1 MTENLVIDVTAPP
14 DKVDVVPSNVVD
26 EIPDETLESSL
37 KDLSDI
43 AVTLKS
49 EVTTL
54 QQKIKQIEKLVK
66 QDKKKKS
73 QEPKLTKKKLSGFA
87 LPMPI
92 SDDLCKFMKK
102 TTGSKVA
109 RTDVTKY
116 LVKYVKDQKLEDE
129 NNHRII
135 CPNKE
140 LSNLLSSREGDEVT
154 YFNLQTYINHHF
166 KVKPT

>member
-1 MTENLVIDVTAPP
+1 MTENLVIDVTVEEEVP
-14 DKVDVVPSNVVD
+14 VDT
-26 EIPDETLESSL
+26 IETSL

-49 EVTTL
+49 EVAAL
-54 QQKIKQIEKLVK
+54 QQKIKQIDKLVK

-73 QEPKLTKKKLSGFA
+73 QEPKVTKKKLSGFA

-92 SDDLCKFMKK
+92 SEDLCKFMKK
-102 TTGSKVA
+102 PAGSKVA

-116 LVKYVKDQKLEDE
+116 LVNYVKDQKLEDE

-135 CPNKE
+135 CPNEE
-140 LSNLLSSREGDEVT
+140 LGNLLSSKDGDEVT

-166 KVKPT
+166 KAK

>member
-1 MTENLVIDVTAPP
+1 MTENLVIDVTVEEEEAP
-14 DKVDVVPSNVVD
+14 V
-26 EIPDETLESSL
+26 ETLETSL

-43 AVTLKS
+43 ALALKN
-49 EVTTL
+49 EVATL
-54 QQKIKQIEKLVK
+54 QQKIKQIDKLVK

-73 QEPKLTKKKLSGFA
+73 QEPKVTKKKLSGFA

-92 SDDLCKFMKK
+92 SDDLCRFMNKP
-102 TTGSKVA
+102 TGSKVA

-116 LVKYVKDQKLEDE
+116 LVKYVKDQKLEDA

-135 CPNKE
+135 CPNEE
-140 LSNLLSSREGDEVT
+140 LSSLLSSKEGDEVT

-166 KVKPT
+166 KVK